1 MTIRKYV
8 IAALIMTLVAGVL
21 PARAQQAAV
30 SEVDVWRTFAQ
41 TLDPGT
47 FVMVQLKDGSRV
59 RGTFLQVSTDTLLV
73 KPKTRVP
80 VPARAVPLAGI
91 ESIERKKEGMSPGL
105 KIVIG
110 MGVGAAVILAW
121 GILAVLTS
129 GR

>member
-21 PARAQQAAV
+21 PARAQQAV

-105 KIVIG
+105 KIVVG
-110 MGVGAAVILAW
+110 MGVGAAFILAR
-121 GILAVLTS
+121 GIVF
-129 GR
+129 GDQ